1 MIYKGRKVSLR
12 TLSRLYDKAI
22 TPQEENRILNAIRVQ
37 KMLLAKRRCEAETDL
52 DRKEMMQ
59 DLIALEQYD
68 EFDTVFGTDP
78 IYNEDYI
85 G

>member
-1 MIYKGRKVSLR
+1 MLYKGRKVSLR
-12 TLSRLYDKAI
+12 TLTKAYDNAI

-37 KMLLAKRRCEAETDL
+37 KMLLAKRRYEAETDP
-52 DRKEMMQ
+52 DRK
-59 DLIALEQYD
+59 LIMEELLALEEYD
-68 EFDTVFGTDP
+68 EFDTVFGRDP